1 MTLPSPLFS
10 PESLLSS
17 LSERLHNL
25 IVVISDILRL
35 ILLLL
40 LSFFLHLLVGDSLC
54 LRHTFQQNQRHLF
67 LARILLQL
75 LPDQLLDPLVVLHVI
90 LRYETDGVS
99 RTACA
104 RRSSHAVNVVLAV
117 ARNVEVQHEVHVGD
131 VEAARSH
138 VGGDED
144 VTGAFAELVQRAE
157 TLLLRHLP
165 VETDRFEAQVAKHQR
180 QTLCRGARG
189 DEDDDRLPAELVQ
202 DEGQVA
208 VLVLGGDEHV
218 LRVKGRKKG
227 HLLDQC
233 AHGLVFG

>member
-1 MTLPSPLFS
+1 M
-10 PESLLSS
+10 
-17 LSERLHNL
+17 
-25 IVVISDILRL
+25 
-35 ILLLL
+35 
-40 LSFFLHLLVGDSLC
+40 
-54 LRHTFQQNQRHLF
+54 
-67 LARILLQL
+67 
-75 LPDQLLDPLVVLHVI
+75 
-90 LRYETDGVS
+90 
-99 RTACA
+99 
-104 RRSSHAVNVVLAV
+104 NVVLAV

-165 VETDRFEAQVAKHQR
+165 VETDRFEAQIAKHQR

-208 VLVLGGDEHV
+208 VLVLGGDKHV

-233 AHGLVFG
+233 THGLVFG